1 MKVRELTVALAELDA
16 ALGHYRD
23 IDPRL
28 AAALLAE
35 VDAAKQ
41 AIRRF
46 PSAWK
51 RFRSGVR
58 GFTLR
63 RFPYTIIYQA
73 TDDEILIVAYAHQ
86 RRQPQYWLKRV

>member
-1 MKVRELTVALAELDA
+1 LKVRELTVALAELDT

-28 AAALLAE
+28 AGALINE
-35 VDAAKQ
+35 IDAAKQ

-51 RFRSGVR
+51 PFSSGVR
-58 GFTLR
+58 GFPLR
-63 RFPYTIIYQA
+63 RSRTQFSTKQ
-73 TDDEILIVAYAHQ
+73 TTT
-86 RRQPQYWLKRV
+86 RF